1 MFASIASTALVGV
14 ESRHVRVEVH
24 ATGSS
29 KPSFSIVGLPD
40 TAVREAR
47 ERVLSALASSG
58 YEVPTG
64 RVIVNL
70 SPADLPK
77 AGSAYDLPIALG
89 TLVATGKI
97 EKQAGRVVALG
108 ELALDGTVRA
118 VRGGLGAAIVARQ
131 LDLPCVLAPEA
142 AGEAD
147 QIGGSTVRGATDLKE
162 AVAVSLGLSPG
173 APTVIGRRSSA
184 PAGPDLRTVRGQA
197 VARRALEVAAA
208 GGHHLLMFGPPGG
221 GKTLLAASLPS
232 ILPPLTAEESLE
244 VSLVWGAAGLRR
256 GLHER
261 PPFRSPHHT
270 ATVAALVGGGSGL
283 PSPGEISAA
292 HHGVL
297 FLDELGEVPP
307 RLLEALRQPLED
319 GTVTI
324 SRRGYSVTFPADFQ
338 LVAATNPCP
347 CGFRDDRLQGCGC
360 TAAAVDRYRA
370 RFSGPFLDRIDVRVQ
385 VGRLDA
391 DTMAGPPGE
400 DSASV
405 ASRVATARLRQ
416 HERGSLNRSLGR
428 EELDALPWSPEAT
441 RLLRAAV
448 DRLSITGRGWDRIR
462 RLARTIADLSGSE
475 GVDEAAVAEALSFRA
490 DP

>member
-1 MFASIASTALVGV
+1 M
-14 ESRHVRVEVH
+14 
-24 ATGSS
+24 
-29 KPSFSIVGLPD
+29 
-40 TAVREAR
+40 
-47 ERVLSALASSG
+47 LSALASSG
-58 YEVPTG
+58 YEVPTA
-64 RVIVNL
+64 RVTVNL

-89 TLVATGKI
+89 TLIATGKI
-97 EKQAGRVVALG
+97 EKEAGRVVALG

-118 VRGGLGAAIVARQ
+118 VRGGVGAAIVARQ

-147 QIGGSTVRGATDLKE
+147 HVGGTNVRGATNLRE
-162 AVAVSLGLSPG
+162 AVAVALGLTPG
-173 APTVIGRRSSA
+173 APPIAAGSGSA
-184 PAGPDLRTVRGQA
+184 NPAGPDLRSVRGQA

-221 GKTLLAASLPS
+221 GKTLLAATLPS
-232 ILPPLTAEESLE
+232 ILPPLTSDESLD

-256 GLHER
+256 RCPEL

-297 FLDELGEVPP
+297 FLDELGEMPP

-319 GTVTI
+319 GMVTVA
-324 SRRGYSVTFPADFQ
+324 RRGYSVTFPAAFQ

-370 RFSGPFLDRIDVRVQ
+370 RFSGPLLDRIDVRVQ

-391 DTMAGPPGE
+391 EAMAGPPGE

-405 ASRVATARLRQ
+405 AQRVAAARLRQ
-416 HERGSLNRSLGR
+416 RARGSLNRSLGR
-428 EELDALPWSPEAT
+428 DELDSLPCSPEAT

-448 DRLSITGRGWDRIR
+448 DRFSLTGRGWDRVR
-462 RLARTIADLSGSE
+462 RVARTIADLSGSE
-475 GVDEAAVAEALSFRA
+475 QVDHAAVTEALSYRA